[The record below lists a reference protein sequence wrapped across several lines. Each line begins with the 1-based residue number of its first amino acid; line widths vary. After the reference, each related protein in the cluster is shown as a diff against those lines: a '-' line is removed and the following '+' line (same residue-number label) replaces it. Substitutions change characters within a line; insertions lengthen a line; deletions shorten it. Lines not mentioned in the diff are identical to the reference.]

1 MNGKKNYQ
9 KMNDQKRRKISL
21 DFHKCVICQVDNNK
35 KKVFS

>member
-9 KMNDQKRRKISL
+9 NMNDQKRRKISL
-21 DFHKCVICQVDNNK
+21 DFHKYVIFQVDNNK

>member
-1 MNGKKNYQ
+1 MAKKLPNN
-9 KMNDQKRRKISL
+9 NDQKRKRKIYF